1 MSRIN
6 RRFIAPV
13 FIFSCCFLAV
23 FAFLTTKDTELASS
37 ASLANFRP
45 GYIVSDYVLS
55 NYNSMTEAEIQA
67 FLKSKNPC
75 NDTNIAKANNYPHL
89 NYHIK
94 DGHFVCLADELF
106 GEGIAYGGT
115 TGETAAH
122 IIWQAA
128 QDYQINPQAL
138 IVLLQKEQGLI
149 TDTWPNH
156 RQYRAATGYGCPD
169 TAPCNSEYYGFKN
182 QVRKA
187 AELYRTVLNGG
198 WTNYPLGNNYI
209 QYHPD
214 PGCGGSTVN
223 IENLATS
230 ALYRYTPYQP
240 NAGALAASYG
250 TAACGA
256 YGNRNFYLFFSDWF
270 GDPTAGY
277 NVRLGRTIP
286 DGVYQISAKDDSN
299 KSFDLRGGIID
310 GMTSGEL
317 IVFKTKK
324 EDIKNQ
330 TFEVQYNTNS
340 GYYQIFNPATNL
352 YITMNDNNTV
362 SLETKRNT
370 CNQNWNLERDSNR
383 HYSIASACFNTRINY
398 INDNK
403 VVVVE
408 SDYGK
413 KQRWKFFEI
422 SDDTHALEDGT
433 YQIVSR
439 VNSEYAMEIKGDVF
453 SDTTSGRIGLWNKKD
468 LNYNIENQIF
478 DIKYNPETGLYN
490 IINKLSKLSLDVRRS
505 GSADGTDIL
514 AWPYNGGC
522 NQQWLIRRTADSYQI
537 ISACNGK
544 TLDIKGG
551 AATRGEVVHLW
562 TLHNGNNQKW
572 QFKEF
577 SEKLYNG
584 TYQIISKLSP
594 SFSIDISG
602 GVSKDMALGHAIN
615 FSLHQPPQDNQVFD
629 IIYDD
634 IKKNYIIKNP
644 LSGLYMDI
652 EGDPHTNSSRIIFSQ
667 ENNNCSQR
675 WVIERDIRG
684 FFTIFSSCSD
694 KVLDISGGQAVN
706 SKPIILFDSHQGL
719 NQRWSLIRQ

>member
-55 NYNSMTEAEIQA
+55 NYNSMTEAEIQT

-106 GEGIAYGGT
+106 GEGIEYGGT

-240 NAGALAASYG
+240 NAGALAAGYG

-299 KSFDLRGGIID
+299 KAFDIKGGIVN

-330 TFEVQYNTNS
+330 TFEVKYNTSS
-340 GYYQIFNPATNL
+340 GYYQIFNPTTNL

-362 SLETKRNT
+362 SLETKKTT
-370 CNQNWNLERDSNR
+370 CSQNWNLERDINGY
-383 HYSIASACFNTRINY
+383 YSIVSACFNTRINY
-398 INDNK
+398 TSNDK
-403 VVVVE
+403 VVVVD
-408 SDYGK
+408 SDQGK
-413 KQRWKFFEI
+413 EQRWKFFEI
-422 SDDTHALEDGT
+422 SENTRALENGT
-433 YQIVSR
+433 YHILSKLNQ
-439 VNSEYAMEIKGDVF
+439 EYVLEILGNVTPQ
-453 SDTTSGRIGLWNKKD
+453 TTSGSIDLWTKKT
-468 LNYNIENQIF
+468 LNGNIENQLF
-478 DIKYNPETGLYN
+478 DVVYDEVTGYYSITNHLT
-490 IINKLSKLSLDVRRS
+490 KLSLDVYNNETT
-505 GSADGTDIL
+505 DGTRIL
-514 AWPYNGGC
+514 AWRKHSGC
-522 NQQWLIRRTADSYQI
+522 NQ
-537 ISACNGK
+537 NG
-544 TLDIKGG
+544 
-551 AATRGEVVHLW
+551 
-562 TLHNGNNQKW
+562 
-572 QFKEF
+572 
-577 SEKLYNG
+577 
-584 TYQIISKLSP
+584 
-594 SFSIDISG
+594 
-602 GVSKDMALGHAIN
+602 
-615 FSLHQPPQDNQVFD
+615 
-629 IIYDD
+629 
-634 IKKNYIIKNP
+634 
-644 LSGLYMDI
+644 
-652 EGDPHTNSSRIIFSQ
+652 
-667 ENNNCSQR
+667 
-675 WVIERDIRG
+675 
-684 FFTIFSSCSD
+684 
-694 KVLDISGGQAVN
+694 
-706 SKPIILFDSHQGL
+706 
-719 NQRWSLIRQ
+719 